1 MIHIACCSNEKL
13 APMFG
18 VVVTSVGINVTSDD
32 VMMYL
37 LHNGLKRSTV
47 KRLQKIADR
56 YNVRLKFLEINLE
69 ILKDCPTNDKIHYGN
84 IMMYARILLPS
95 MLPNL
100 DKVIYLDCDLVV
112 CKDLKSL
119 WETDVNDIAVAM
131 APDLLYQDKGTL
143 SRLGINNKYLNS
155 GVIVMN
161 LDYWRKHDVQ
171 NRLLS
176 YIIDKGN
183 ELIYNDQDALNVIL
197 NDERRQ
203 LSARY
208 NVTPYHFHRNL
219 DNYPKEMHEEIREAR
234 IDPVVFHYVGPTKP
248 WSLGCYLPGKKLF
261 MKYQKASGWRHFT
274 IQKYVFKRIIYTLFP
289 QMKKKAWENKTYI
302 EGWEELFRIIPK
314 SIFER

>member
-37 LHNGLKRSTV
+37 LHNGLKDSTV

-56 YNVRLKFLEINLE
+56 YNVRLKFLEIDLE

-84 IMMYARILLPS
+84 IMMYARLLLS
-95 MLPNL
+95 SILPNL

-112 CKDLKSL
+112 CKDLQSL
-119 WETDVNDIAVAM
+119 WETDVNDMAVAM
-131 APDLLYQDKGTL
+131 APDLWYQDKGTL
-143 SRLGINNKYLNS
+143 SRLGINNNYLNS

-197 NDERRQ
+197 QDERRQ
-203 LSARY
+203 LPVKY
-208 NVTPYHFHRNL
+208 NVTPHYFLKNP
-219 DNYPKEMHEEIREAR
+219 DNYPKEMHEEIRDAR
-234 IDPVVFHYVGPTKP
+234 INPIIFHFLGKIKP
-248 WSLGCYLPGKKLF
+248 WSLGCYLPGKELF

-274 IQKYVFKRIIYTLFP
+274 IEKYVFKRIVYTLFP
-289 QMKKKAWENKTYI
+289 NIKKKAWENKTYI
-302 EGWEELFRIIPK
+302 DNWEKFY
-314 SIFER
+314 SI

>member
-18 VVVTSVGINVTSDD
+18 VVVTSIGINVTSDD

-37 LHNGLKRSTV
+37 LHNGLKDSTV
-47 KRLQKIADR
+47 KRLKKIADR
-56 YNVRLKFLEINLE
+56 YNVRLKFLEIDLE
-69 ILKDCPTNDKIHYGN
+69 ILKDCPTNTKLHYAN
-84 IMMYARILLPS
+84 VMTYARFLLPS

-112 CKDLKSL
+112 CKDLQSL
-119 WETDVNDIAVAM
+119 WETDVNDMAVAM
-131 APDLLYQDKGTL
+131 APDLWYQDKGTL
-143 SRLGINNKYLNS
+143 SRLGIDNGKYLNA

-171 NRLLS
+171 NRLLA

-208 NVTPYHFHRNL
+208 NVTQYYFHRNL
-219 DNYPKEMHEEIREAR
+219 EYNLAELRDEIQESRL
-234 IDPVVFHYVGPTKP
+234 DPIIFHYLGPTKP
-248 WSLGCYLPGKKLF
+248 WSLGCYLPGKVLF
-261 MKYQKASGWRHFT
+261 KKYQKASGWRHFT
-274 IQKYVFKRIIYTLFP
+274 IQKYVFKRIIYTLIP

-302 EGWEELFRIIPK
+302 EEWE
-314 SIFER
+314 SCFE

>member
-18 VVVTSVGINVTSDD
+18 VVVTSIGINVISDD
-32 VMMYL
+32 VMVYL
-37 LHNGLKRSTV
+37 LHNGLKSSTI
-47 KRLQKIADR
+47 KRLQTIADR
-56 YNVRLKFLEINLE
+56 YKVGLSFLEIDLE

-119 WETDVNDIAVAM
+119 WETDVNDVAVAM
-131 APDLLYQDKGTL
+131 APDLLCQDKGTL
-143 SRLGINNKYLNS
+143 SRLGIDNNYLNS
-155 GVIVMN
+155 GFIVMN

-171 NRLLS
+171 NRLLA

-197 NDERRQ
+197 QDERRQ
-203 LSARY
+203 LPVKY
-208 NVTPYHFHRNL
+208 NVTPHYFLKNP

-234 IDPVVFHYVGPTKP
+234 IDPAVFHFLGPVKP

-274 IQKYVFKRIIYTLFP
+274 IQKHVFKWIIYTLFP
-289 QMKKKAWENKTYI
+289 NIKKKTWENKTYI
-302 EGWEELFRIIPK
+302 EGWE
-314 SIFER
+314 SSFE

>member
-56 YNVRLKFLEINLE
+56 YNVGLKFLEIDLE
-69 ILKDCPTNDKIHYGN
+69 ILKDCPVDEKIHYGN
-84 IMMYARILLPS
+84 IMMYARLLLPS
-95 MLPNL
+95 KLPNL

-119 WETDVNDIAVAM
+119 WETDVNDVAVTM
-131 APDLLYQDKGTL
+131 APDLLYQDKATL
-143 SRLGINNKYLNS
+143 SRLGINNNYLNS

-161 LDYWRKHDVQ
+161 LDYWRKHDVMK
-171 NRLLS
+171 RLLA
-176 YIIDKGN
+176 YISDKGN
-183 ELIYNDQDALNVIL
+183 ELIYNDQDSLNAIL
-197 NDERRQ
+197 HDERRQ
-203 LSARY
+203 LPVKY
-208 NVTPYHFHRNL
+208 NVTPHYFLKNP

-234 IDPVVFHYVGPTKP
+234 IDPAVFHFLGPVKP

-274 IQKYVFKRIIYTLFP
+274 IQKHVFKWIIYTLFP
-289 QMKKKAWENKTYI
+289 NIKKKTWENKTYI
-302 EGWEELFRIIPK
+302 EGWE
-314 SIFER
+314 SSFE

>member
-18 VVVTSVGINVTSDD
+18 VVVTSVGINVTSYD

-37 LHNGLKRSTV
+37 LHNGLKDSTV

-56 YNVRLKFLEINLE
+56 YNVGLKFLEIDLE
-69 ILKDCPTNDKIHYGN
+69 ILKDCPTNDNEHYGN

-119 WETDVNDIAVAM
+119 WETDVNDVAVAM
-131 APDLLYQDKGTL
+131 APDLWYQDKETL
-143 SRLGINNKYLNS
+143 SRLGINNNYLNS

-208 NVTPYHFHRNL
+208 NVTPYYFHRNL
-219 DNYPKEMHEEIREAR
+219 DNYPKEMQEEIQESRF
-234 IDPVVFHYVGPTKP
+234 DPVVYHYLGPIKP

-274 IQKYVFKRIIYTLFP
+274 IQKYVFKRIIYTLIP

-302 EGWEELFRIIPK
+302 EGWE
-314 SIFER
+314 SCFE

>member
-37 LHNGLKRSTV
+37 LHNGLRDSTV

-56 YNVRLKFLEINLE
+56 YNVRLKFLEIDLE
-69 ILKDCPTNDKIHYGN
+69 ILKDCPTNTKLHYAN
-84 IMMYARILLPS
+84 VMTYARFLLPS

-131 APDLLYQDKGTL
+131 APDYNYNNEETL
-143 SRLGINNKYLNS
+143 GRLGGHVSNYLNS

-176 YIIDKGN
+176 YIIDKGK

-197 NDERRQ
+197 DDERKQ

-208 NVTPYHFHRNL
+208 NVTPYYFHRNL

-234 IDPVVFHYVGPTKP
+234 IDPVVFHYLGPIKP

-261 MKYQKASGWRHFT
+261 MKYQGLSGWRHVV
-274 IQKYVFKRIIYTLFP
+274 IQKHFFKRLVYTLFP
-289 QMKKKAWENKTYI
+289 FYRKKAWEDKTYVD
-302 EGWEELFRIIPK
+302 GWEKYYKE
-314 SIFER
+314 

>member
-56 YNVRLKFLEINLE
+56 YNVGLKFLEIDLE
-69 ILKDCPTNDKIHYGN
+69 ILKDCPVDEKIHYGN
-84 IMMYARILLPS
+84 IMMYARMLLPS
-95 MLPNL
+95 KLPNL

-119 WETDVNDIAVAM
+119 WETDVNDVAVTM
-131 APDLLYQDKGTL
+131 APDLLYQDKATL
-143 SRLGINNKYLNS
+143 SRLGINNNYLNS

-161 LDYWRKHDVQ
+161 LDYWRKHDVMK
-171 NRLLS
+171 RLLA
-176 YIIDKGN
+176 YISDKGN
-183 ELIYNDQDALNVIL
+183 ELIYNDQDSLNAIL
-197 NDERRQ
+197 HDERRQ
-203 LSARY
+203 LPVKY
-208 NVTPYHFHRNL
+208 NVTPHYFLKNP
-219 DNYPKEMHEEIREAR
+219 DNYPKEMHEEIRDAR
-234 IDPVVFHYVGPTKP
+234 INPIIFHYLGPVKP

-274 IQKYVFKRIIYTLFP
+274 IEKYVFKRIVYTLFP
-289 QMKKKAWENKTYI
+289 NIKKKAWENKTYI
-302 EGWEELFRIIPK
+302 DNWEKFY
-314 SIFER
+314 SI

>member
-18 VVVTSVGINVTSDD
+18 VVITSVGINVTSDD
-32 VMMYL
+32 VTMYL
-37 LHNGLKRSTV
+37 LHNGLKDSTV

-56 YNVRLKFLEINLE
+56 YNVGLKFLEIDLE
-69 ILKDCPTNDKIHYGN
+69 ILKDCPVNENFHYGN
-84 IMMYARILLPS
+84 IMMYARLLLPS

-119 WETDVNDIAVAM
+119 WETDVNDMAVAM
-131 APDLLYQDKGTL
+131 APDLWYQDKGTL
-143 SRLGINNKYLNS
+143 SRLGINNNYLNS

-176 YIIDKGN
+176 YIIDKGK

-197 NDERRQ
+197 QKERRQ
-203 LSARY
+203 LPVKY
-208 NVTPYHFHRNL
+208 NVTPYYFNRNL

-234 IDPVVFHYVGPTKP
+234 INPIIFHFLGNIKP
-248 WSLGCYLPGKKLF
+248 WSLGCYVPGKKLF
-261 MKYQKASGWRHFT
+261 MKYQKESGWRHF
-274 IQKYVFKRIIYTLFP
+274 IIEKYVFKRIIYTLVP
-289 QMKKKAWENKTYI
+289 KIKKKAWENKTYI
-302 EGWEELFRIIPK
+302 DNWEKFY
-314 SIFER
+314 SI

>member
-37 LHNGLKRSTV
+37 LHNGLKDSTV

-56 YNVRLKFLEINLE
+56 YNVRLKFLEIDLE
-69 ILKDCPTNDKIHYGN
+69 ILKDCPTNTKLHYAN
-84 IMMYARILLPS
+84 VMTYARFLLPS
-95 MLPNL
+95 MLPDL

-119 WETDVNDIAVAM
+119 WETDVNDMAVAM
-131 APDLLYQDKGTL
+131 APDLWYQDKGTL
-143 SRLGINNKYLNS
+143 SRLGINNNYLNS

-176 YIIDKGN
+176 YIIDKGK

-197 NDERRQ
+197 QKERRQ
-203 LSARY
+203 LPVKY
-208 NVTPYHFHRNL
+208 NVTPYYFNRNL

-234 IDPVVFHYVGPTKP
+234 INPIIFHFLGNIKP
-248 WSLGCYLPGKKLF
+248 WSLGCYVPGKKLF
-261 MKYQKASGWRHFT
+261 MKYQKESGWRHF
-274 IQKYVFKRIIYTLFP
+274 IIEKYVFKRIIYTLVP
-289 QMKKKAWENKTYI
+289 KIKKKAWENKTYI
-302 EGWEELFRIIPK
+302 DNWEKFY
-314 SIFER
+314 SI

>member
-56 YNVRLKFLEINLE
+56 YNVGLKFLEIDLE
-69 ILKDCPTNDKIHYGN
+69 ILKDCPVDEKIHFGN
-84 IMMYARILLPS
+84 IMMYARLLLPS
-95 MLPNL
+95 KLPNL

-119 WETDVNDIAVAM
+119 WETDVNDVAVTM
-131 APDLLYQDKGTL
+131 APDLLYQDKATL
-143 SRLGINNKYLNS
+143 SRLGINNNYLNS

-161 LDYWRKHDVQ
+161 LDYWRKHDVMK
-171 NRLLS
+171 RLLA
-176 YIIDKGN
+176 YISDKGN
-183 ELIYNDQDALNVIL
+183 ELIYNDQDSLNAIL
-197 NDERRQ
+197 HDERRQ
-203 LSARY
+203 LPVKY
-208 NVTPYHFHRNL
+208 NVTPHYFLKNPY
-219 DNYPKEMHEEIREAR
+219 NYPKEMHEEIRDAR
-234 IDPVVFHYVGPTKP
+234 INPIIFHFLGKIKP
-248 WSLGCYLPGKKLF
+248 WSLGCYIPGKELF

-274 IQKYVFKRIIYTLFP
+274 IEKYVFKRIVYTLFP
-289 QMKKKAWENKTYI
+289 NIKKKAWENKTYI
-302 EGWEELFRIIPK
+302 DNWEKFY
-314 SIFER
+314 SI

>member
-56 YNVRLKFLEINLE
+56 YNVGLKFLEIDLE
-69 ILKDCPTNDKIHYGN
+69 ILKDCPVDEKIHYGN
-84 IMMYARILLPS
+84 IMMYARLLLPS

-119 WETDVNDIAVAM
+119 WETDVNDVAVTM
-131 APDLLYQDKGTL
+131 APDLLYQDKATL
-143 SRLGINNKYLNS
+143 SRLGINNNYLNS

-161 LDYWRKHDVQ
+161 LDYWRKHDVMK
-171 NRLLS
+171 RLLA
-176 YIIDKGN
+176 YISDKGN
-183 ELIYNDQDALNVIL
+183 ELIYNDQDSLNAIL
-197 NDERRQ
+197 HDERRQ
-203 LSARY
+203 LPVKY
-208 NVTPYHFHRNL
+208 NVTPHYFLKNP
-219 DNYPKEMHEEIREAR
+219 DNYPKEMHEEIRDAR
-234 IDPVVFHYVGPTKP
+234 INPIIFHFLGKIKP
-248 WSLGCYLPGKKLF
+248 WSLGCYLPGKELF

-274 IQKYVFKRIIYTLFP
+274 IEKYVFKRIVYTLFP
-289 QMKKKAWENKTYI
+289 NIKKKAWENKTYI
-302 EGWEELFRIIPK
+302 DNWEKFY
-314 SIFER
+314 SI

>member
-37 LHNGLKRSTV
+37 LHNGLKDSTV
-47 KRLQKIADR
+47 KRLQKIANR
-56 YNVRLKFLEINLE
+56 YNVGLKFLEIDLG
-69 ILKDCPTNDKIHYGN
+69 ILKDCPTNTKLHYAN
-84 IMMYARILLPS
+84 VMTYARFLLPS
-95 MLPNL
+95 MLANL

-131 APDLLYQDKGTL
+131 APDYNYNNEETL
-143 SRLGINNKYLNS
+143 GRLGGHVSNYLNS

-176 YIIDKGN
+176 YIIDKGK

-197 NDERRQ
+197 DDERKQ

-208 NVTPYHFHRNL
+208 NVTPY
-219 DNYPKEMHEEIREAR
+219 
-234 IDPVVFHYVGPTKP
+234 
-248 WSLGCYLPGKKLF
+248 
-261 MKYQKASGWRHFT
+261 
-274 IQKYVFKRIIYTLFP
+274 
-289 QMKKKAWENKTYI
+289 
-302 EGWEELFRIIPK
+302 
-314 SIFER
+314 

>member
-13 APMFG
+13 APIFG
-18 VVVTSVGINVTSDD
+18 VVVTSIGINVTYDD

-37 LHNGLKRSTV
+37 LHNGLKDSTV

-56 YNVRLKFLEINLE
+56 YKVGLKFLEIDLE
-69 ILKDCPTNDKIHYGN
+69 ILKDCPVDDKIHYGN
-84 IMMYARILLPS
+84 IMMYARLLLPS

-119 WETDVNDIAVAM
+119 WETDVNDVAVAM
-131 APDLLYQDKGTL
+131 VPDLWYQDKGTL
-143 SRLGINNKYLNS
+143 SRLGINNYYLNS

-176 YIIDKGN
+176 YIVDLGN
-183 ELIYNDQDALNVIL
+183 ELIYNDQDALNAIL
-197 NDERRQ
+197 QDERRQ
-203 LSARY
+203 LPVKY
-208 NVTPYHFHRNL
+208 NVTPYYFNRNL

-234 IDPVVFHYVGPTKP
+234 INPIIFHFLGNIKP
-248 WSLGCYLPGKKLF
+248 WSLGCYVPGKKLF
-261 MKYQKASGWRHFT
+261 MKYQKESGWRHF
-274 IQKYVFKRIIYTLFP
+274 IIEKYVFKRIIYTLVP
-289 QMKKKAWENKTYI
+289 KIKKKAWENKTYI
-302 EGWEELFRIIPK
+302 DNWEKFY
-314 SIFER
+314 SI

>member
-18 VVVTSVGINVTSDD
+18 VVVTSIGINVTSDG

-37 LHNGLKRSTV
+37 LHNGLKDSTV

-56 YNVRLKFLEINLE
+56 YNVRLKFLEIDLE
-69 ILKDCPTNDKIHYGN
+69 ILKDCPTNTKLHYAN
-84 IMMYARILLPS
+84 VMTYARFLLPS

-112 CKDLKSL
+112 CNDLKYL
-119 WETDVNDIAVAM
+119 WETDVNDMAVAM
-131 APDLLYQDKGTL
+131 APDLWFQDKETL
-143 SRLGINNKYLNS
+143 GRLGINNNYLNS

-176 YIIDKGN
+176 YIINKGN

-197 NDERRQ
+197 QDERRQ
-203 LSARY
+203 LPVKY
-208 NVTPYHFHRNL
+208 NVTPYHYHKYLEYYPAELREDIHKSRL
-219 DNYPKEMHEEIREAR
+219 DPEI
-234 IDPVVFHYVGPTKP
+234 FHYLGPTKP

-302 EGWEELFRIIPK
+302 EGWE
-314 SIFER
+314 SCFE

>member
-37 LHNGLKRSTV
+37 LHNGLKDSTV

-56 YNVRLKFLEINLE
+56 YNVRLKFLEIDLE
-69 ILKDCPTNDKIHYGN
+69 ILKDCPTNTKLHYAN
-84 IMMYARILLPS
+84 VMTYARFLLPS

-131 APDLLYQDKGTL
+131 APDLWYQDKGTL
-143 SRLGINNKYLNS
+143 SRLGINNNYLNS

-176 YIIDKGN
+176 YIIDKGK

-197 NDERRQ
+197 QKERWQ
-203 LSARY
+203 LPVKY
-208 NVTPYHFHRNL
+208 NVTPYYFNRNL

-234 IDPVVFHYVGPTKP
+234 INPIIFHFLGNIKP
-248 WSLGCYLPGKKLF
+248 WSLGCYVPGKKLF
-261 MKYQKASGWRHFT
+261 MKYQKESGWRHF
-274 IQKYVFKRIIYTLFP
+274 IIEKYVFKRIIYTLVP
-289 QMKKKAWENKTYI
+289 KIKKKAWENKTYI
-302 EGWEELFRIIPK
+302 DNWEKFY
-314 SIFER
+314 SI

>member
-1 MIHIACCSNEKL
+1 M
-13 APMFG
+13 
-18 VVVTSVGINVTSDD
+18 
-32 VMMYL
+32 
-37 LHNGLKRSTV
+37 
-47 KRLQKIADR
+47 
-56 YNVRLKFLEINLE
+56 RLKFLEIDLE

-112 CKDLKSL
+112 NKDLIDL
-119 WETDVNDIAVAM
+119 WRTDVTDVAVAM
-131 APDLLYQDKGTL
+131 APDLLCQDKGTL
-143 SRLGINNKYLNS
+143 SRLGIDNNYLNS

-197 NDERRQ
+197 QDERRQ
-203 LSARY
+203 LPVKY
-208 NVTPYHFHRNL
+208 NVTPYHYHKNL
-219 DNYPKEMHEEIREAR
+219 EYYPAKLREEIQKSRL
-234 IDPVVFHYVGPTKP
+234 DPVIFHYLGPVKP
-248 WSLGCYLPGKKLF
+248 WSLGCYLPGKQLF
-261 MKYQKASGWRHFT
+261 KKYQKISGRRHFT
-274 IQKYVFKRIIYTLFP
+274 IQKYVFQRIIYTLFP

-302 EGWEELFRIIPK
+302 VGWE
-314 SIFER
+314 SCFE